1 MANTA
6 KQKLFELLSDMTGM
20 STIPM
25 EYGGGL
31 DAAYMSLSDRRS
43 NAFADPNANTA
54 FDSPTSKNGLP
65 IINRFYGGDVY
76 SNEQLAEAEGM
87 TVAELD
93 AGAGQVQQP
102 TGDRSIPDP
111 LASEGSSEPQPSISP
126 FPIGLDPRQSQVIG
140 QVKTEARG
148 MTPQESAAGA
158 GAYDPYSA
166 LDQPYF
172 SNPSSTDVQNFISRQ
187 QAEEALAKAGY
198 DRDKQEADK
207 PDPNNA
213 VQMYL
218 SKIAQ
223 LGREAVSKNDPK
235 AVALSNSTLFEA
247 AEKSGGLQSIANAAA
262 KGEYGKEARGIEPPQ
277 DGVAM
282 DTRYTVSKKTGG
294 SLPTIYR
301 EAGGGG
307 MGDEAEA
314 AAAYS
319 DYTDA
324 YGSAFDDDESGYYG
338 DSEEFAAPINYST
351 SGNVDP
357 GLQRGDIGIATSPPS
372 GLTDGGSDL
381 DTGGYGIGL
390 DTLSRLGIVG
400 PDAPPDG
407 GILGNYIDP
416 NQEDD
421 EEAEV
426 GQYRKGTFLDN
437 LVAGTAF
444 GRAVGVGDNPK
455 EKGVFVSDKQLDRNP
470 DYDKDD
476 AKVDQARNNLG
487 NRLTQVAQQ
496 ARQQAE
502 DKIGDRGMT
511 PMNEKEAKEMSPD
524 KAAKDAVSKAAAG
537 MVDNYKEYADL
548 GSPYG
553 DLGALGFIAPG
564 GTALS
569 GLSALANAARD
580 FFGVVGGGTI
590 NGRDV
595 HVHTDGTIS
604 FVSPEDE
611 PGYQNTDNDSGNDQ
625 LPRRRIAQAPAPVA
639 APTTATEKPK
649 TGMAAL
655 LARRQ
660 PVANRLDT
668 LTDLQEKFQKI
679 YNRPFRTV

>member
-54 FDSPTSKNGLP
+54 FDSPTSRNG
-65 IINRFYGGDVY
+65 
-76 SNEQLAEAEGM
+76 
-87 TVAELD
+87 
-93 AGAGQVQQP
+93 
-102 TGDRSIPDP
+102 
-111 LASEGSSEPQPSISP
+111 
-126 FPIGLDPRQSQVIG
+126 
-140 QVKTEARG
+140 
-148 MTPQESAAGA
+148 
-158 GAYDPYSA
+158 
-166 LDQPYF
+166 
-172 SNPSSTDVQNFISRQ
+172 
-187 QAEEALAKAGY
+187 
-198 DRDKQEADK
+198 
-207 PDPNNA
+207 
-213 VQMYL
+213 
-218 SKIAQ
+218 
-223 LGREAVSKNDPK
+223 
-235 AVALSNSTLFEA
+235 
-247 AEKSGGLQSIANAAA
+247 
-262 KGEYGKEARGIEPPQ
+262 
-277 DGVAM
+277 
-282 DTRYTVSKKTGG
+282 
-294 SLPTIYR
+294 LPTIYR
-301 EAGGGG
+301 EEGGFT
-307 MGDEAEA
+307 GDEADSYGGFGVSGGEDA
-314 AAAYS
+314 DTFSYS
-319 DYTDA
+319 
-324 YGSAFDDDESGYYG
+324 GDDDESGYYG
-338 DSEEFAAPINYST
+338 DYEEFDAPINYST
-351 SGNVDP
+351 SDNVDP
-357 GLQRGDIGIATSPPS
+357 GLQQGNIGIATSPPS
-372 GLTDGGSDL
+372 DLTDGGSDL
-381 DTGGYGIGL
+381 DAGGYGIGL

-421 EEAEV
+421 EEAKV

-511 PMNEKEAKEMSPD
+511 PMNEKESEEMSPD

-625 LPRRRIAQAPAPVA
+625 LPRRRIVQAPAPVA
-639 APTTATEKPK
+639 ASTTATEEPK

-668 LTDLQEKFQKI
+668 LSDLQEKFQKI

>member
-148 MTPQESAAGA
+148 MTPQESTAGA

-444 GRAVGVGDNPK
+444 GKAVGVGDNPK

-511 PMNEKEAKEMSPD
+511 PTNEKEFEEMSPD

>member
-54 FDSPTSKNGLP
+54 FDSPTSRNGLP

-87 TVAELD
+87 TVSELD

-102 TGDRSIPDP
+102 TEDRSIPDP
-111 LASEGSSEPQPSISP
+111 LASEGASEPQLSISP
-126 FPIGLDPRQSQVIG
+126 FPIGLDPRQAQVIG

-148 MTPQESAAGA
+148 MTPQESAVGA

-172 SNPSSTDVQNFISRQ
+172 SSPSSPDVQNFISRQ
-187 QAEEALAKAGY
+187 QAEEALAKAEY

-223 LGREAVSKNDPK
+223 LGREAVSKNDPN
-235 AVALSNSTLFEA
+235 AVALSNNILFEA
-247 AEKSGGLQSIANAAA
+247 AEQPGGLQSITNAAA
-262 KGEYGKEARGIEPPQ
+262 KGEYGKVARGIEPPQ

-307 MGDEAEA
+307 FQDEAEA

-338 DSEEFAAPINYST
+338 DFEEFAAPINYST

-357 GLQRGDIGIATSPPS
+357 GLQRGDIGIATPPPS

-400 PDAPPDG
+400 PDASPDG

-421 EEAEV
+421 EEAKV
-426 GQYRKGTFLDN
+426 GQYRQSTFLDN

-444 GRAVGVGDNPK
+444 GRAMGVPDDAK
-455 EKGVFVSDKQLDRNP
+455 EKGVFVGDKDLEMRP

-511 PMNEKEAKEMSPD
+511 PTNEKEFEEMSPD

-553 DLGALGFIAPG
+553 DLGALGFVAPG

>member
-511 PMNEKEAKEMSPD
+511 PTNEKEFEEMSPD

>member
-31 DAAYMSLSDRRS
+31 DAAYMSLSNRRS

-511 PMNEKEAKEMSPD
+511 PTNEKEFEEMSPD

>member
-54 FDSPTSKNGLP
+54 FDSPTSRNG
-65 IINRFYGGDVY
+65 
-76 SNEQLAEAEGM
+76 
-87 TVAELD
+87 
-93 AGAGQVQQP
+93 
-102 TGDRSIPDP
+102 
-111 LASEGSSEPQPSISP
+111 
-126 FPIGLDPRQSQVIG
+126 
-140 QVKTEARG
+140 
-148 MTPQESAAGA
+148 
-158 GAYDPYSA
+158 
-166 LDQPYF
+166 
-172 SNPSSTDVQNFISRQ
+172 
-187 QAEEALAKAGY
+187 
-198 DRDKQEADK
+198 
-207 PDPNNA
+207 
-213 VQMYL
+213 
-218 SKIAQ
+218 
-223 LGREAVSKNDPK
+223 
-235 AVALSNSTLFEA
+235 
-247 AEKSGGLQSIANAAA
+247 
-262 KGEYGKEARGIEPPQ
+262 
-277 DGVAM
+277 
-282 DTRYTVSKKTGG
+282 
-294 SLPTIYR
+294 LPTIYR
-301 EAGGGG
+301 FDGGSFDADASDAAEGADGRDAADDAAGLGN
-307 MGDEAEA
+307 
-314 AAAYS
+314 S
-319 DYTDA
+319 T
-324 YGSAFDDDESGYYG
+324 SNFSDDESGYYG
-338 DSEEFAAPINYST
+338 DYEEFDAPINYST

-357 GLQRGDIGIATSPPS
+357 GLQQGNIGIATSPPS
-372 GLTDGGSDL
+372 DLTDGGSDL
-381 DTGGYGIGL
+381 DAGGYGIGL

-421 EEAEV
+421 EEAKV
-426 GQYRKGTFLDN
+426 GQYRQSTFLDN
-437 LVAGTAF
+437 LFAKTAL
-444 GRAVGVGDNPK
+444 GRAVGVPDDAK
-455 EKGVFVSDKQLDRNP
+455 EKGVFVADKDLGMRP

-476 AKVDQARNNLG
+476 VKTDQARNNLG
-487 NRLTQVAQQ
+487 NVLTQVAQQ
-496 ARQQAE
+496 ARQEAE
-502 DKIGDRGMT
+502 DKIGDRGMA
-511 PMNEKEAKEMSPD
+511 PMNEKESEEMSPD

-625 LPRRRIAQAPAPVA
+625 LPRRRIVQAPAPVA
-639 APTTATEKPK
+639 ASTTATEEPK

-668 LTDLQEKFQKI
+668 LSDLQEKFQKI

>member
-54 FDSPTSKNGLP
+54 FDSPTSRNG
-65 IINRFYGGDVY
+65 
-76 SNEQLAEAEGM
+76 
-87 TVAELD
+87 
-93 AGAGQVQQP
+93 
-102 TGDRSIPDP
+102 
-111 LASEGSSEPQPSISP
+111 
-126 FPIGLDPRQSQVIG
+126 
-140 QVKTEARG
+140 
-148 MTPQESAAGA
+148 
-158 GAYDPYSA
+158 
-166 LDQPYF
+166 
-172 SNPSSTDVQNFISRQ
+172 
-187 QAEEALAKAGY
+187 
-198 DRDKQEADK
+198 
-207 PDPNNA
+207 
-213 VQMYL
+213 
-218 SKIAQ
+218 
-223 LGREAVSKNDPK
+223 
-235 AVALSNSTLFEA
+235 
-247 AEKSGGLQSIANAAA
+247 
-262 KGEYGKEARGIEPPQ
+262 
-277 DGVAM
+277 
-282 DTRYTVSKKTGG
+282 
-294 SLPTIYR
+294 LPTIYR
-301 EAGGGG
+301 FDGGSFDADASDAAEGADGRDAADDAAGLGN
-307 MGDEAEA
+307 
-314 AAAYS
+314 S
-319 DYTDA
+319 T
-324 YGSAFDDDESGYYG
+324 SNFSDDESGYYG
-338 DSEEFAAPINYST
+338 DYEEFDAPINYST
-351 SGNVDP
+351 SDNVDP
-357 GLQRGDIGIATSPPS
+357 GLQQGNIGIATSPPS
-372 GLTDGGSDL
+372 DLTDGGSDL
-381 DTGGYGIGL
+381 DAGGYGIGL

-416 NQEDD
+416 YQEDD
-421 EEAEV
+421 EEAKV

-496 ARQQAE
+496 ARQEAE
-502 DKIGDRGMT
+502 DKIGDRGMA
-511 PMNEKEAKEMSPD
+511 PMNEKESEEMSPD

-625 LPRRRIAQAPAPVA
+625 LPRRRIVQAPAPVA
-639 APTTATEKPK
+639 ASTTATEEPK

-668 LTDLQEKFQKI
+668 LSDLQEKFQKI

>member
-1 MANTA
+1 
-6 KQKLFELLSDMTGM
+6 
-20 STIPM
+20 
-25 EYGGGL
+25 
-31 DAAYMSLSDRRS
+31 
-43 NAFADPNANTA
+43 
-54 FDSPTSKNGLP
+54 
-65 IINRFYGGDVY
+65 
-76 SNEQLAEAEGM
+76 M

-187 QAEEALAKAGY
+187 QAEE
-198 DRDKQEADK
+198 DK

-511 PMNEKEAKEMSPD
+511 PTNEKEFEEMSPD

>member
-421 EEAEV
+421 EEAKV
-426 GQYRKGTFLDN
+426 GQYRQSTFLDN

-511 PMNEKEAKEMSPD
+511 PTNEKEFEEMSPD